1 MNRPTVEVADIFRAQ
16 GKSFIDRHGNRMR
29 FQQLK
34 VMQAI
39 VRCRTAVLGG
49 HVDICPRCD
58 KDWGLSFNS
67 CRNRHCPKCQAQAR
81 QRWIAAREQELLA
94 TSYFH
99 VVFSLPHELTDL
111 IRQNEV
117 ELYNLLFRAVAE
129 TLIEVAAN
137 PKHLGAQIGFF
148 GILHTWGQNLLF
160 HPHIHCVVPA
170 GGLAP
175 GRERWIR
182 GSDRF
187 FLPLKVLKKVFR
199 GKFVDSLKDAFAQ
212 KRLRLAGPLQHLNRP
227 NCFAAFVQKL
237 HRHPWVV
244 YVKPPFGGPQQ
255 VLRYLGRY
263 THRVAISNHRL
274 VAFDGDNVT
283 FRWRDYAHGNV
294 QRTMTVSAE
303 EFIRRFLLHV
313 LPKGFVR
320 IRHFGFMANYQRST
334 SFQLCRRMLQMA
346 PDLPSPETGSA
357 TSARLCPTCQTP
369 LIVVERLTAVQIAWR
384 FVSKCYVDTS

>member
-1 MNRPTVEVADIFRAQ
+1 MSRPTVEVADIFRAQ
-16 GKSFIDRHGNRMR
+16 GKNFIDRHRKRMR

-39 VRCRTAVLGG
+39 VRCRTAALGG
-49 HVDICPRCD
+49 HIDMCLRCG
-58 KDWGLSFNS
+58 KDWGISFNS

-81 QRWIAAREQELLA
+81 QRWIAARERELLA

-129 TLIEVAAN
+129 TLIQLAAN
-137 PKHLGAQIGFF
+137 PKHLGAEIGFF

-175 GRERWIR
+175 GRTRWIK

-187 FLPLKVLKKVFR
+187 LLPRDVLQSVFR
-199 GKFVDSLKDAFAQ
+199 GKFVEGLKDAFAQ
-212 KRLRLAGPLQHLNRP
+212 KRLRLAGPIQHLTRP
-227 NCFAAFVQKL
+227 NCFAAFVRKL
-237 HRHPWVV
+237 HRHKWVV
-244 YVKPPFGGPQQ
+244 FVKPPFGGPEQ

-274 VAFDGDNVT
+274 LAFDGDNVT

-294 QRTMTVSAE
+294 QRTMTLSAQ

-313 LPKGFVR
+313 LPKRFVR

-334 SFQLCRRMLQMA
+334 SFQLCRRLLKMA
-346 PDLPSPETGSA
+346 PDLPSPETGPA

-369 LIVVERLTAVQIAWR
+369 LTVVERLTAVQIAWR

>member
-1 MNRPTVEVADIFRAQ
+1 MSRPTVEVADIFRAQ
-16 GKSFIDRHGNRMR
+16 GKNFIDRHRKRMR

-39 VRCRTAVLGG
+39 VRCRTAALGG
-49 HVDICPRCD
+49 HIDMCLRCG
-58 KDWGLSFNS
+58 KDWGISFNS

-81 QRWIAAREQELLA
+81 QRWIAARERELLA

-129 TLIEVAAN
+129 TLIQVAAN
-137 PKHLGAQIGFF
+137 PKHLGAEIGFF
-148 GILHTWGQNLLF
+148 GILHTWGRNLLF

-175 GRERWIR
+175 GRTRWIK

-187 FLPLKVLKKVFR
+187 LLPRDVLQSVFR
-199 GKFVDSLKDAFAQ
+199 GKFVEGLKDAFAQ
-212 KRLRLAGPLQHLNRP
+212 KRLRLAGPIQHLTRP
-227 NCFAAFVQKL
+227 NCFAAFVRKL
-237 HRHPWVV
+237 HRHKWVV
-244 YVKPPFGGPQQ
+244 YVKPPFGGPEQ

-274 VAFDGDNVT
+274 LAFDGDNVT

-294 QRTMTVSAE
+294 QRTMTLSAQ

-313 LPKGFVR
+313 LPKRFVR

-334 SFQLCRRMLQMA
+334 SFQLCRRLLKMA
-346 PDLPSPETGSA
+346 PDLPSPETGPA

-369 LIVVERLTAVQIAWR
+369 LTVVERLTAVQIAWR

>member
-1 MNRPTVEVADIFRAQ
+1 MSRPTVEVADIFRAQ
-16 GKSFIDRHGNRMR
+16 GKNFIDRHRKRMR

-39 VRCRTAVLGG
+39 VRCRTAALGG
-49 HVDICPRCD
+49 HIDMCLRCG
-58 KDWGLSFNS
+58 KDWGISFNS

-81 QRWIAAREQELLA
+81 QRWIAARERELLA

-129 TLIEVAAN
+129 TLIQVAAN
-137 PKHLGAQIGFF
+137 PKHLGAEIGFF

-175 GRERWIR
+175 GRTRWIK

-187 FLPLKVLKKVFR
+187 LLPRDVLQSVFR
-199 GKFVDSLKDAFAQ
+199 GKFVEGLKDAFAQ
-212 KRLRLAGPLQHLNRP
+212 KRLRLAGPIQHLTRP
-227 NCFAAFVQKL
+227 NCFAAFVRKL
-237 HRHPWVV
+237 HRHKWVV
-244 YVKPPFGGPQQ
+244 YVKPPFGGPEQ

-274 VAFDGDNVT
+274 LAFDGDNVT

-294 QRTMTVSAE
+294 QRTMTLSAQ

-313 LPKGFVR
+313 LPKRFVR

-334 SFQLCRRMLQMA
+334 SFQLCRRLLKMA
-346 PDLPSPETGSA
+346 PDLPSPETGPA

-369 LIVVERLTAVQIAWR
+369 LTVVERLTAVQIAWR